1 MAFIAKTA
9 FWPLVTNH
17 EFDSIAN
24 ITGIYAPGADIDAAE
39 VCSAGFLCV
48 KSATTFNE
56 GYAAAQIYNKNTW
69 LMDKA
74 ESTTTVGEAIY
85 ACNTFDV
92 NEIADPITGGIY
104 KVGSNTL
111 GLPEQAG
118 KPCTFTQ
125 IKFDGASIY
134 RFGEGNIDGTLSTEA
149 YFTIDDGLIAPAA
162 SAPATNGVPYFEIVD
177 RGTFTQGAYA
187 GFDYVDVI
195 AKVAVA

>member
-1 MAFIAKTA
+1 MAFIANTA
-9 FWPLVTNH
+9 FQPLVTNH

-24 ITGIYAPGADIDAAE
+24 ITGIYTTDGDIENAE

-48 KSATTFNE
+48 KSALSLNQ
-56 GYAAAQIYNKNTW
+56 GYEAATIINSNTW
-69 LMDKA
+69 TMVPA

-92 NEIADPITGGIY
+92 NEIADPITGAIY

-134 RFGEGNIDGTLSTEA
+134 RFGEGNIDGTLSTEQ
-149 YFTIDDGLIAPAA
+149 FLTIDDGLLAPAA
-162 SAPATNGVPYFEIVD
+162 SAPATNGVPYFAIVN
-177 RGTFTQGAYA
+177 GGVFTQGAYA
-187 GFDYVDVI
+187 GFGYVDVI